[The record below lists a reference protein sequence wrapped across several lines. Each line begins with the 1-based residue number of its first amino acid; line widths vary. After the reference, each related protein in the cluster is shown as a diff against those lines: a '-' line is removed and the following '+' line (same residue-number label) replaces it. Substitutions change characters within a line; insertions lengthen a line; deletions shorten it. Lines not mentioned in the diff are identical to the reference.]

1 LVCKDLLLILL
12 KKTLMKI
19 NPTVNSQ
26 WFFYYYYY
34 LFFFLLL
41 FKVVWAQQPTVSHY
55 SPTNKLMRCKLQ
67 VASCRVFMCTN
78 NYLPHIKKGQTTQ
91 AHQSTCSVG
100 CRRKWILSCLKLISF
115 SQLKI
120 SLCLFPYAMN

>member
-1 LVCKDLLLILL
+1 
-12 KKTLMKI
+12 MKI

-26 WFFYYYYY
+26 WFYYYYYYY

-41 FKVVWAQQPTVSHY
+41 FKVFWAQQPTVSHY

-78 NYLPHIKKGQTTQ
+78 NYLPHIKKVKQ
-91 AHQSTCSVG
+91 
-100 CRRKWILSCLKLISF
+100 LKLIKAHVQSVVAASGF
-115 SQLKI
+115 CLAWNWF
-120 SLCLFPYAMN
+120 LFPSWRYRSAYFLMPWINLFVYIIHQIILNG